1 VGSLDLPDQTDEPDR
16 AKSARDVGMSQSRA
30 ADLPDPDE
38 RGRVYEATRAYFS
51 AKTADEGS
59 PTRRPD
65 AGEKHGYWNE
75 VPRFL
80 QMRDDLARGRSAERQ
95 SAVDRSADPP
105 GSYDSDGDHYTDPER
120 QAQAT
125 EAVGRVCEAEPTI
138 SEDVRTTG
146 QENKYGGWL
155 EGYEFRLKGEDRL
168 KEKIAEQL
176 ESEPDKSANEIL
188 HKIPDAIRYTFCFQ
202 PENYA
207 KGYYDIKERMES
219 RGYEMYE
226 SRNSWR
232 HAEYKGINTRWV
244 TSAGQ
249 RFEIQFHT
257 PESFHAKHHVTHAVY
272 ERIRNPATSRAEL
285 GELHTFQREVSSW
298 VPVPD
303 GATDIPDFKKE
314 GFLGARQD
322 YLLRDHRRRPDDRQP
337 LRAGATASA

>member
-1 VGSLDLPDQTDEPDR
+1 VGSLDLPDQTDESDR
-16 AKSARDVGMSQSRA
+16 AKSTRDVSMSQTRA

-38 RGRVYEATRAYFS
+38 RGRVYEATRAYLS
-51 AKTADEGS
+51 AKTAHEES
-59 PTRRPD
+59 PGRRPD
-65 AGEKHGYWNE
+65 TGEKRGYWDE

-80 QMRDDLARGRSAERQ
+80 QMRDLKRGRPAEQQ

-105 GSYDSDGDHYTDPER
+105 GSHHSDDHCLNPER
-120 QAQAT
+120 QTQAT
-125 EAVGRVCEAEPTI
+125 EAVGRVCDAEPTI
-138 SEDVRTTG
+138 SEDVRTTR

-232 HAEYKGINTRWV
+232 HAEYKGINSRWV

-285 GELHTFQREVSSW
+285 RKLHTFQREVSSW

-322 YLLRDHRRRPDDRQP
+322 HLLRDNRRRPHDRQP